1 MSFTS
6 DALSQLSDAISARAE
21 AAKNTV
27 VAVRLGEGRHLTG
40 MVWQSGV
47 VVVSEQSLP
56 RGDEFELVAPGGSTL
71 AAKLAG
77 RDASTNIAILKTADV
92 IAAPALAPA
101 EAHMGTLALAIGADG
116 EGGVLVGV
124 KST

>member
-1 MSFTS
+1 MSFSS
-6 DALSQLSDAISARAE
+6 DALSQLSDTISARAE
-21 AAKNTV
+21 APKNTV

-40 MVWQSGV
+40 MGWQSGG

-56 RGDEFELVAPGGSTL
+56 RGGEFELVARGGSTL

-92 IAAPALAPA
+92 IAAPALAAA
-101 EAHMGTLALAIGADG
+101 EAHMGALALAIGAD
-116 EGGVLVGV
+116 
-124 KST
+124 